1 MRKFVLILSIIV
13 AGNLVVQAQN
23 TTITVK
29 PYGYVSNELI
39 YDSYKSVDSRDGE
52 LYFYPVKRIKDKAG
66 EDINSRT
73 YLQLISLQSRFGF
86 NITGPDLGTAKTSAQ
101 LEGDFYGTSDA
112 YVNLLRLRLAFMKIS
127 WAKTELIFG
136 QNFHPT
142 IIADCTPAPLSFGAG
157 VPYHSLNRSVQAR
170 FNYKPA
176 EKVKLSIAA
185 VMASTHRST
194 GPTDA
199 QRKSGLPEIQ
209 TQAQFGSAE
218 NFLIGFT
225 AGYKFLSVM
234 DTTRLG
240 FKTTN
245 RIGSYNL
252 QGFARVTLPKIT
264 FKYQINY
271 GTNMTNLSMIGGY
284 GVKAGSE
291 DPVTGEPEFSNLK
304 SMTTWLDIDTKYPK
318 INFGIFSGY
327 SQNLGGVS
335 DIDLST
341 SYYRSLFY
349 NRNADISYIFRI
361 APRVYIKN
369 NNLLYGIEWGLNG
382 AAYGTEFNS
391 KRKATKTDDLVYNN
405 RILFLVKYNF

>member
-1 MRKFVLILSIIV
+1 MRKIIPILLLALLGTIAV
-13 AGNLVVQAQN
+13 HAQN
-23 TTITVK
+23 TAITVK

-52 LYFYPVKRIKDKAG
+52 LYFYPVKRIKDKEG
-66 EDINSRT
+66 KDINSRT

-86 NITGPDLGTAKTSAQ
+86 NITGPDLGAAKTSAQ

-127 WAKTELIFG
+127 WAKTELILG

-142 IIADCTPAPLSFGAG
+142 IIADCSPAPLSFGSG
-157 VPYHSLNRSVQAR
+157 VPYHALNRSVQAR
-170 FNYKPA
+170 LNYKPA
-176 EKVKLSIAA
+176 DKVKLSIAA
-185 VMASTHRST
+185 VMASTHRSA

-199 QRKSGLPEIQ
+199 QRRSGLPEIQ
-209 TQAQFGSAE
+209 TQVQFGSAE
-218 NFLIGFT
+218 KFLMGFT
-225 AGYKFLSVM
+225 AGYKFLLIM

-240 FKTTN
+240 YKNTD

-252 QGFARVTLPKIT
+252 QGFARFTLPKVI

-271 GTNMTNLSMIGGY
+271 GTNLTNLSMIGGY

-291 DPVTGEPEFSNLK
+291 DPVTGALEFSNLK

-318 INFGIFSGY
+318 VNFGIYSGY

-341 SYYRSLFY
+341 NYYKSLFFH
-349 NRNADISYIFRI
+349 RNADLSYIFRI
-361 APRVYIKN
+361 APRLYIKN

-405 RILFLVKYNF
+405 RILLLVKYNF